1 MDEKSQKIG
10 TQNRFLKEVNLEF
23 HQPDDISEDA
33 KLADNLHKF
42 GGLTRSHHVVGGH
55 WRLKNIDCSFFIRWN
70 EHVPGSCP

>member
-33 KLADNLHKF
+33 KLTDHIHKF
-42 GGLTRSHHVVGGH
+42 GRLARSYHVVGRHRG
-55 WRLKNIDCSFFIRWN
+55 LKNIYIIFVSS
-70 EHVPGSCP
+70 EVT

>member
-42 GGLTRSHHVVGGH
+42 WGLTRSHHVVGGH
-55 WRLKNIDCSFFIRWN
+55 WRLKNIDCSFYIRWYK
-70 EHVPGSCP
+70 HVPGSCP

>member
-1 MDEKSQKIG
+1 MDEKSQKNTKQI
-10 TQNRFLKEVNLEF
+10 LETGNSELA
-23 HQPDDISEDA
+23 QPDDISEDA